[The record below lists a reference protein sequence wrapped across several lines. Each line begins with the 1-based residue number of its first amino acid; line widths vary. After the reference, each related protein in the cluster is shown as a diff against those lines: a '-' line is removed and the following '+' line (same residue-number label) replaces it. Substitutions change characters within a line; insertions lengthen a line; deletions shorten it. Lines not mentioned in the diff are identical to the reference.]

1 MKKKSAI
8 AVVGTFDSK
17 AEEHFFL
24 KKSIE
29 QRGVQTLTINVG
41 TRGPSPS
48 PVSIDFFDLM
58 QKREK
63 FNFDSRDMAIAAMI
77 SVAQKKIYQLYLEGK
92 IGGIIFHCGKAR
104 ALLPY
109 R

>member
-1 MKKKSAI
+1 MKNEPAI

-24 KKSIE
+24 ERSIE
-29 QRGVQTLTINVG
+29 QRGMRSLTINVG

-58 QKREK
+58 QRNENT
-63 FNFDSRDMAIAAMI
+63 NFESRDKAIAAMI
-77 SVAQKKIYQLYLEGK
+77 LMAKKKMYQLYCKGE
-92 IGGIIFHCGKAR
+92 ICGIISAG
-104 ALLPY
+104 
-109 R
+109 